1 MMVDSF
7 TCDYFWIAYSV
18 LEYLYEQTKNG
29 EKVDYQELL
38 EYDFK
43 IKTNLNFIKYVLQ
56 NLEKNKWI
64 EISEIKTKTFDHLLH
79 EQHVNIEKTTVELTH
94 EGIVQL
100 IDNKQFKELMFI

>member
-1 MMVDSF
+1 MKLETF
-7 TCDYFWIAYSV
+7 TSYYFWTAYSV
-18 LEYLYEQTKNG
+18 LEYLYVQTKNG

-38 EYDFK
+38 AYDFG
-43 IKTNLNFIKYVLQ
+43 IETNLNFVKYVLH

-64 EISEIKTKTFDHLLH
+64 EISEIKTKTFDHLMH
-79 EQHVNIEKTTVELTH
+79 EQHVTVEKTDVSITH

>member
-1 MMVDSF
+1 MIYDSF
-7 TCDYFWIAYSV
+7 TRAYFWIAYSV

-38 EYDFK
+38 EYDYR
-43 IKTNLNFIKYVLQ
+43 IETNLNFNKYVLQ

-64 EISEIKTKTFDHLLH
+64 EISEIKTKTFDHLMH
-79 EQHVNIEKTTVELTH
+79 EQHVAVEKTDVSITH

-100 IDNKQFKELMFI
+100 IDNKQFKELMFM